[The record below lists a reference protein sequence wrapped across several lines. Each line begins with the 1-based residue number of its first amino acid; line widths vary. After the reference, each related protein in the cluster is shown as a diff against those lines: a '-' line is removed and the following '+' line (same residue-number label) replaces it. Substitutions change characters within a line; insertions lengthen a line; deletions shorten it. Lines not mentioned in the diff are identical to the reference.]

1 MGQFSFTDATDPSR
15 SIVLSGGE
23 HPDNELTA
31 YLLLPGGGKIEEP
44 AYDGYGHFGGMDA
57 YEWLAEANGLPG
69 GREEAIKVFFS
80 EEDDEHHKSLVFPL
94 RITYDPTAV
103 YENVGDSKYCP
114 HDGLP
119 PRPDKAVAL
128 DAGVDPSAIEGDDK
142 DDLDFS
148 DPNVILAAKLMTV
161 FVSNIPNLGNI
172 DYDKL
177 EDTDVH
183 KNLLNIVQD
192 SPDFKKLKSE
202 SDALPSTEALE
213 SYVAMIIYDFFYNGD
228 YLSRNAL
235 DEAVIH
241 VNNMKSPSP
250 TETLDDDA
258 QINNDPTFK
267 PHR

>member
-23 HPDNELTA
+23 HPDNERTA

-57 YEWLAEANGLPG
+57 YEWLAEANGLLG

-80 EEDDEHHKSLVFPL
+80 EEGDDHYKPLVFPL
-94 RITYDPTAV
+94 RITYDPEAV
-103 YENVGDSKYCP
+103 YENVGDSLSCP
-114 HDGLP
+114 HQGLP
-119 PRPDKAVAL
+119 PRPDKAIAL
-128 DAGVDPSAIEGDDK
+128 DAGVDPSAMDGEDK

-161 FVSNIPNLGNI
+161 FVTHIPNLGNI

-177 EDTDVH
+177 EDPDVH

-202 SDALPSTEALE
+202 SDTLPSPEALE
-213 SYVAMIIYDFFYNGD
+213 SYVAMIIYDFFYNGE

-241 VNNMKSPSP
+241 INAITPPTESLESDGLNNDEHSPSP
-250 TETLDDDA
+250 
-258 QINNDPTFK
+258 
-267 PHR
+267 RR

>member
-23 HPDNELTA
+23 HPDNERTS
-31 YLLLPGGGKIEEP
+31 YLLLPCGGKIEEP

-57 YEWLAEANGLPG
+57 YEWLAEVNGLSG

-80 EEDDEHHKSLVFPL
+80 EEGDEHHKPLVFPL

-103 YENVGDSKYCP
+103 YENVGDSHYCP
-114 HDGLP
+114 HQGLP
-119 PRPDKAVAL
+119 PRPDKAIAL
-128 DAGVDPSAIEGDDK
+128 DSGVDPSAIDGEDK

-177 EDTDVH
+177 EDSDVH
-183 KNLLNIVQD
+183 KNLFNIVQD

-202 SDALPSTEALE
+202 NDTLPSPEALE
-213 SYVAMIIYDFFYNGD
+213 SYVAMIIYDFFHNGD

-235 DEAVIH
+235 DEAIIH
-241 VNNMKSPSP
+241 VNDMTPPPPTESLNNDTPMNNGNSPSP
-250 TETLDDDA
+250 
-258 QINNDPTFK
+258 
-267 PHR
+267 RR